1 MVQAL
6 LGEWRAELAR
16 KPLSMTEADACQVLG
31 VSPNEQ
37 GHVDEEAL
45 KAAYRCNEFQLCTRC
60 CATMHRGVHLCW
72 QVMRVSARQ
81 NSSS

>member
-1 MVQAL
+1 MKPLELELLEGLPLWASTAFQCMVQAL

-45 KAAYRCNEFQLCTRC
+45 KAAYRC
-60 CATMHRGVHLCW
+60 G
-72 QVMRVSARQ
+72 
-81 NSSS
+81 

>member
-45 KAAYRCNEFQLCTRC
+45 KAAYRCNGVPAGAQDASQGRIAGCTFVGR
-60 CATMHRGVHLCW
+60 
-72 QVMRVSARQ
+72 
-81 NSSS
+81 

>member
-37 GHVDEEAL
+37 EHVDEEAL
-45 KAAYRCNEFQLCTRC
+45 KAAYRCN
-60 CATMHRGVHLCW
+60 
-72 QVMRVSARQ
+72 
-81 NSSS
+81 